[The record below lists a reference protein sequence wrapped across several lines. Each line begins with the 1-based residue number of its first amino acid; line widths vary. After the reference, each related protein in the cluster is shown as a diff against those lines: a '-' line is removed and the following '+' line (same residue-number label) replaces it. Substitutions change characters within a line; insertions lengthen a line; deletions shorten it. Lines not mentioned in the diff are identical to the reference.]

1 MSEVSPMF
9 DLQTTRRASVRAW
22 EVRQGEA
29 LTVLRGMP
37 DASVNCCVTSP
48 PYWGLRDYHSDGQL
62 GMEAT
67 PQEYVRRLVEV
78 FREVRR
84 VLADDGSLWL
94 NLGDSYAGSGRGLNA
109 DGLDHGKSGEKQ
121 QSNAGSIGVGVN
133 SREVNRSKRG
143 PGRWGGPDPGLAG
156 PGLKPK
162 DLIGIPWRVAFALQA
177 DGWWLRSD
185 IVWSKPNP
193 MPESVT
199 DRPTKSH
206 EYIFLLTKSAKYFYD
221 YEAIREMKAETTLND
236 DRGNGEGQRRERG
249 YPGAASNGGTNLGG
263 DKQRGHFR
271 RHAGFND
278 RWDLMTREEQS
289 ALGRNKRSVWEV
301 ATRPFAAAHF
311 ATYPPALIEPCVKA
325 GCPEHGLVL
334 DPFAGSGTTGVVA
347 VNLGRRFI
355 GIELNPEY
363 VAMAE
368 RRISEQAPIGNTPEV
383 AASVGQAQLAMS
395 MEVETVAQ
403 PKLTGGAYAP
413 PGQTPHSNARRLEAP

>member
-67 PQEYVRRLVEV
+67 PQEYVCRLVEV

-94 NLGDSYAGSGRGLNA
+94 NLGDSYAGSGRGMMG
-109 DGLDHGKSGEKQ
+109 DGSAGPTGDKQATNEGSRLSLVRGKRIE
-121 QSNAGSIGVGVN
+121 
-133 SREVNRSKRG
+133 RG
-143 PGRWGGPDPGLAG
+143 AGRWGGGDTAVPDLA
-156 PGLKPK
+156 PK
-162 DLIGIPWRVAFALQA
+162 QLVGIPWRVAFALQA

-199 DRPTKSH
+199 DRPTKAH

-221 YEAIREMKAETTLND
+221 YEAIREMKAESTLND

-301 ATRPFAAAHF
+301 ATHPFAAAHF

-325 GCPEHGLVL
+325 GCPVDGLLL

-347 VNLGRRFI
+347 VNLDRRFI

-368 RRISEQAPIGNTPEV
+368 RRISTEAAIGN
-383 AASVGQAQLAMS
+383 VGIPDVPVTHPVQLAF
-395 MEVETVAQ
+395 
-403 PKLTGGAYAP
+403 GG
-413 PGQTPHSNARRLEAP
+413 S